1 MNVHKYTENMTG
13 SGLNEAGNKKIEK
26 ILLKISNKKDER

>member
-1 MNVHKYTENMTG
+1 MNIHKYTENMTG
-13 SGLNEAGNKKIEK
+13 SGFNEAENNKIER